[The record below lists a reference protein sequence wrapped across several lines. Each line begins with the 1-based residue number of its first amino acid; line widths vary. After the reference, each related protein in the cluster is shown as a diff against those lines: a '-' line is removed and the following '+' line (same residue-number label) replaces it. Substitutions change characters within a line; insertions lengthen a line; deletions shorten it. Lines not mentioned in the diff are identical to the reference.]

1 MAVPHRNIQRD
12 KEPYEVNS
20 LTYLNLV
27 KVHVSNSS
35 LEKAFDGEGLF
46 HRKDCPDVKDR
57 DLMNRNRLWIDDF
70 LFEHLVMVVVQR
82 IIYVIRRIVS
92 SSTVIFWMR

>member
-1 MAVPHRNIQRD
+1 MAVPHRKIQRD
-12 KEPYEVNS
+12 KEPDEVNS

-46 HRKDCPDVKDR
+46 HRKDCPDVKD
-57 DLMNRNRLWIDDF
+57 
-70 LFEHLVMVVVQR
+70 
-82 IIYVIRRIVS
+82 
-92 SSTVIFWMR
+92 